1 MTGVPAGLQHLDAGV
16 RADVAGAA
24 GEQDRRH
31 QRLARGRRA
40 AVAGR
45 RSGRCRP
52 RRGSRRTAPRSSPAA
67 LRVELARRCRV
78 SIGMNVDSLARTGV
92 APLAAGDVGDAADDD
107 PVLAAPVVELQRQR
121 GAGLHLDALDLEAG
135 AFLQHRVR
143 APGTRHRPVQPV
155 GLVAARL
162 QLADD
167 VLDPLQVV
175 AMRDQHRVGR
185 VDDHEVLHADRRDDA
200 VLGVHVGVAGRDGD
214 ALALP
219 AVAVLVGADELGHR
233 LPRPDVAPVE
243 GAADDDDLAFA
254 SPPSP

>member
-1 MTGVPAGLQHLDAGV
+1 MRDERRLV
-16 RADVAGAA
+16 GAH
-24 GEQDRRH
+24 R
-31 QRLARGRRA
+31 
-40 AVAGR
+40 
-45 RSGRCRP
+45 
-52 RRGSRRTAPRSSPAA
+52 
-67 LRVELARRCRV
+67 
-78 SIGMNVDSLARTGV
+78 V
-92 APLAAGDVGDAADDD
+92 APLAAGHVGDAADDD

-143 APGTRHRPVQPV
+143 APGTGHRPVQPV
-155 GLVAARL
+155 RLVAARL

-175 AMRDQHRVGR
+175 AVRDQHRVGR
-185 VDDHEVLHADRRDDA
+185 VDDHEVLHADGGDDA

-219 AVAVLVGADELGHR
+219 AVAVPVGADELGHR

-243 GAADDDDLAFA
+243 GAADDDDLALP
-254 SPPSP
+254 SPPSPSPRSRSRCRAPPGTASRRSRAPPGPAAAADCSFCQHWRADASSSGAWRASAASTAAGVNANIPEFQT